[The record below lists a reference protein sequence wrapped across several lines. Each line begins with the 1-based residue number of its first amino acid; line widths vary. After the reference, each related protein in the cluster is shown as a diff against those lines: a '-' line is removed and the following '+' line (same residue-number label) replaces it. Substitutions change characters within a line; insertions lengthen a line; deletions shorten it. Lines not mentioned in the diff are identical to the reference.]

1 MARQSYF
8 LIQGRDLDL
17 TYMTKKKAATILTNL
32 GFKML
37 ILEDKITKK
46 IHQEPETIEQWINN
60 YVCYTYPEQI
70 ENIKN
75 DPFLQKN
82 LKILIYY
89 AST

>member
-1 MARQSYF
+1 MVIF
-8 LIQGRDLDL
+8 QGFDLDL
-17 TYMTKKKAATILTNL
+17 TNMTQKKAAIILTNL

-46 IHQEPETIEQWINN
+46 IHQEPETIEHWINN
-60 YVCYTYPEQI
+60 YVYYTYPKQI
-70 ENIKN
+70 EDIKN
-75 DPFLQKN
+75 DPFLQKT